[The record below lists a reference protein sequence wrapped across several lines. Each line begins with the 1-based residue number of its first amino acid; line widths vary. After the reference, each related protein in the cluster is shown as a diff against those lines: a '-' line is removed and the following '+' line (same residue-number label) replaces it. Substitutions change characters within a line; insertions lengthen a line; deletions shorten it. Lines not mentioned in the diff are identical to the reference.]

1 MEYGSLALFYDITD
15 QEVEAMIHCFCM
27 RRCQFQTGQTICT
40 YGENAGEVGVLTR
53 GEAELVRLDYG
64 GNRTILERL
73 ETGGVFGES
82 LAFTPTLGD
91 CVEVVSDRNSEVL
104 FMEYSHIMKRCENAC
119 THHSKLVQNM
129 FRLVTE
135 QTRRLSRRVEV
146 LSRRSIR
153 DKLMC
158 WFQLRRLASGADS
171 FTLPFTLSALA
182 DYISA
187 DRSAM
192 MRELKRM
199 KAEGLVEMDGRRVT
213 LRTGEG

>member
-15 QEVEAMIHCFCM
+15 QEVEAMIQCFRM
-27 RRCQFQTGQTICT
+27 RRCRFHPGQIICT
-40 YGENAGEVGVLTR
+40 YGESAREVGVLVS
-53 GEAELVRLDYG
+53 GEAELVRLDYA

-91 CVEVVSDRNSEVL
+91 CVEVVSAAGSEVL

-119 THHSKLVQNM
+119 AHHSKLVQNM
-129 FRLVTE
+129 FRLVAE
-135 QTRRLSRRVEV
+135 QTRRLSQRVEV

-158 WFQLRRLASGADS
+158 WFQLRRLAAGADS

-199 KAEGLVEMDGRRVT
+199 KEEGLVEMDGRRVT

>member
-53 GEAELVRLDYG
+53 GEAELVRLDYA

-82 LAFTPTLGD
+82 LAFTPLLGD
-91 CVEVVSDRNSEVL
+91 CVEVVSAGSSEVL

-119 THHSKLVQNM
+119 AHHSKLVQNM
-129 FRLVTE
+129 FRLVAE
-135 QTRRLSRRVEV
+135 QTRRG
-146 LSRRSIR
+146 
-153 DKLMC
+153 
-158 WFQLRRLASGADS
+158 QLHPALHPQRPGGLHQRGPQRHDAGAE
-171 FTLPFTLSALA
+171 A
-182 DYISA
+182 D
-187 DRSAM
+187 
-192 MRELKRM
+192 
-199 KAEGLVEMDGRRVT
+199 EGGGARGDGRPPGDPAHRGGVAPSLCGKRLT
-213 LRTGEG
+213 A